1 VTWVW
6 EVATAAKAAHVT
18 TVLIAKTSAQ
28 EVAASRDSAALHV
41 KDVKYQAT
49 LAERE
54 ALERVS
60 RAEVKNATA
69 LASAREDVKGF
80 ARKSS
85 LLEDEIVAE
94 HQAREVFERER
105 QEVFEELTLL
115 QTRGSE
121 QCYTI
126 INPP

>member
-1 VTWVW
+1 MLAT
-6 EVATAAKAAHVT
+6 ETSAREAATA
-18 TVLIAKTSAQ
+18 
-28 EVAASRDSAALHV
+28 RDSATLSV
-41 KDVKYQAT
+41 KDAEDRAT

-60 RAEVKNATA
+60 RAEAKNATT
-69 LASAREDVKGF
+69 LASAREDAEGF

-85 LLEDEIVAE
+85 LLEDEIAAE
-94 HQAREVFERER
+94 HQAREVFEREH